1 MKKTLTYFV
10 LGLLVTSS
18 ITACSLIPRSAE
30 PELGAALASTS
41 ADQDHGT
48 SLAADGVQFNTDEA
62 TLQPGANKMVSE
74 AVDYLRSNPGSQV
87 IIEGHTD
94 RTGSKSYNQKLSEKR
109 ADILPRRL
117 LALPTILIPIVTNC
131 CLQKP
136 RLAGVKRT
144 TWKSDVIKTC
154 FTISS
159 PQHFVAK
166 AHTQITCH

>member
-109 ADILPRRL
+109 AI
-117 LALPTILIPIVTNC
+117 AI
-131 CLQKP
+131 
-136 RLAGVKRT
+136 
-144 TWKSDVIKTC
+144 
-154 FTISS
+154 
-159 PQHFVAK
+159 AK
-166 AHTQITCH
+166 AINTNGISKDRITAFGFGETKPIADNNTRDGRRANRRVEIRFAE